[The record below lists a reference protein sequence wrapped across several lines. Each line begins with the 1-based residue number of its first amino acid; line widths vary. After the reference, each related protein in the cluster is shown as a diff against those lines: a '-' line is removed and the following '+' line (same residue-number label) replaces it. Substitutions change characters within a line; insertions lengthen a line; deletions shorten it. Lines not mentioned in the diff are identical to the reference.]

1 VLSAYSPAELL
12 YRKHHHRHRQQ
23 RQQRQQQL
31 SSFAAVIMFSTQS
44 IDYSIGAPCRSLDCI
59 PGHQDAWIVGTCH
72 AGGSDAAVQSNTLQ
86 IIAYDADVNELH
98 CRHSYDMTLNGGDG
112 EPIRCLATLPN
123 SSYSGD
129 HDDDIVRV
137 AVATE
142 QGSSIGLYELSS
154 GSAPAAATLVA
165 QLTPDGGFGASIM
178 QLNVSK
184 GGGGG
189 EPLQGG
195 HYHMQQPL
203 LLALDNA
210 SHLSVWDI
218 TTSSEMKSVDLDV
231 GASAMQW
238 DPHSAD
244 GTTMVAVGV
253 QKTLHLLDWRTNTS
267 VPTGIA
273 NQLHCPSIIND
284 LDYNPNKPHT
294 IAIATHDGSAR
305 IWDLRQNRRPV
316 MTITG
321 GHSHWMSSIAYNPCH
336 DQLVLTTGTE
346 GRANI
351 WRLGSVSSAP
361 LLQSRNRRVAQ
372 HTTSSSSSSSSASSS
387 SSSPIYAAR
396 WAASEAWMYATVS
409 WDGTMAL
416 HHVPSKEKYKILL

>member
-1 VLSAYSPAELL
+1 
-12 YRKHHHRHRQQ
+12 
-23 RQQRQQQL
+23 
-31 SSFAAVIMFSTQS
+31 MFSTQS

-59 PGHQDAWIVGTCH
+59 PGHQDAWIVGTCNAAGPHH
-72 AGGSDAAVQSNTLQ
+72 AVEAQSNTLQ
-86 IIAYDADVNELH
+86 IIVYDADVNELH
-98 CRHSYDMTLNGGDG
+98 CRHSYDMTLVNGGGGDGG

-123 SSYSGD
+123 SSYGTAAGD
-129 HDDDIVRV
+129 HYDDEAVVRV

-142 QGSSIGLYELSS
+142 QGSSVGLYELLSSS
-154 GSAPAAATLVA
+154 GSADDTAKLVA

-178 QLNVSK
+178 KLSVSK
-184 GGGGG
+184 GGG
-189 EPLQGG
+189 EPG
-195 HYHMQQPL
+195 HQQQSQPL

-218 TTSSEMKSVDLDV
+218 ATSSEMKSVDLDV

-244 GTTMVAVGV
+244 GTTMVAVGI
-253 QKTLHLLDWRTNTS
+253 QKTLHLLDWRINTS

-273 NQLHCPSIIND
+273 AQLHCPSIIHD

-305 IWDLRQNRRPV
+305 IWDLRQTRRPIL
-316 MTITG
+316 TITG

-372 HTTSSSSSSSSASSS
+372 HTTSSSSASSS